1 MSKVLPFILRKVKH
15 IPLTNQ
21 NNFRSN
27 LSSSSSTCDK
37 SIKLNPLISLESKL
51 KNKIFGNYKERR
63 KEAGNHSASL
73 IHDSKYHTGRWTDDE
88 HSQFIKGILEYGN
101 EWKMVQK
108 VIKTRSST
116 QARSHAQKFFL
127 KIKNTIKSQKISNIS
142 ENILKYIYS
151 SNQALNNGLSLKD
164 DQKKKLLDVILS
176 NIKRCEPEYENI
188 NLNENVEK
196 PSNFEDNN
204 INLKKDLVV
213 ISNKDNNIIPIN
225 TEINQE
231 KKKKEKEIIF
241 CSQKRK
247 RCDENKKPVFKIK
260 KVAKYKYS
268 HNNNKFKNNQRN
280 YLKATNKIFN
290 KIIKNDKK
298 GNESLFNHNIIYP
311 FIGGKYIINN
321 NIINIT
327 NNYNDSFIPNN
338 QINNSN
344 NINNINN
351 INNSRINNINNNI
364 NNINKNNIY
373 NNSINNKINNN
384 ININNNIS
392 TNNNINITNNI
403 SNINT
408 NNSDKINKNPDL
420 FFDFGINSKK
430 NGLSEEDYFLPR
442 FANFENQ
449 RKLLF
454 DNIGFNDPFKI
465 PFFND
470 YYILGE
476 NEDDENEEFSFMNKE
491 YDFFTSKNYE

>member
-63 KEAGNHSASL
+63 KEAGSHSASL

-231 KKKKEKEIIF
+231 KKKE
-241 CSQKRK
+241 RK
-247 RCDENKKPVFKIK
+247 R
-260 KVAKYKYS
+260 
-268 HNNNKFKNNQRN
+268 
-280 YLKATNKIFN
+280 
-290 KIIKNDKK
+290 
-298 GNESLFNHNIIYP
+298 
-311 FIGGKYIINN
+311 N
-321 NIINIT
+321 NI
-327 NNYNDSFIPNN
+327 
-338 QINNSN
+338 
-344 NINNINN
+344 
-351 INNSRINNINNNI
+351 
-364 NNINKNNIY
+364 
-373 NNSINNKINNN
+373 
-384 ININNNIS
+384 
-392 TNNNINITNNI
+392 
-403 SNINT
+403 
-408 NNSDKINKNPDL
+408 L
-420 FFDFGINSKK
+420 FTKK
-430 NGLSEEDYFLPR
+430 
-442 FANFENQ
+442 
-449 RKLLF
+449 K
-454 DNIGFNDPFKI
+454 K
-465 PFFND
+465 
-470 YYILGE
+470 
-476 NEDDENEEFSFMNKE
+476 M
-491 YDFFTSKNYE
+491 